1 MTSPVR
7 RQYLQL
13 KRQHPDAILFFR
25 MGDFYEAF
33 DEDAQT
39 IAQTLNI
46 VLTARE
52 VGGGQKVP
60 MAGVPHHAAESYI
73 ARLIKAGYKV
83 AICEQVGKSEKSDKI
98 DKQAGKGLMDREVVR
113 VITPGTVIEPALLEA
128 KEHNYLA
135 ALSMGEKRAGIAH
148 IDITTGA
155 FATTLLE
162 GEHIERLVTD
172 ELTRLSP
179 TELLVADDQLPLPF
193 RGDWHVTPIEAWRFE
208 RAKTSQTLQ
217 DHFDVRIL
225 DGFGLA
231 GKTPAIQAAG
241 VILQYLAQTQKGA
254 LKQITDLK
262 TYSTATFMVLDSA
275 TRRNLELTQ
284 TLRGQS
290 GRGSLIDILDLTGTS
305 MGGRLL
311 RTWLRQPLLDVA
323 TLNERLDAVEAFYH
337 SVAMR
342 AEIRDGLKRTADVE
356 RLTSRIVQGI
366 ITPRGLVDLRRTLEK
381 IPILDQVLGA
391 DGNPHFA
398 ALAARF
404 DLRFDSCSCPCLE
417 VVKLVSQA
425 IVDDPPGSIAKGGVI
440 RSGFSAELDAV
451 IAGSKD
457 ARQWIADL
465 EAVERERTGIK
476 TLKVGF
482 NKVFGYYLEVS
493 KLQAA
498 LAPAEYMR
506 KQTLV
511 NSERYITPELKE
523 YESLVL
529 NAAER
534 QQEIE
539 SRVFREIIAQVAV
552 HRQALYQ
559 TADAL
564 AHLDL
569 YLALGEVASQH
580 NYVRPV
586 LSEGDVIHIVD
597 GRHPVVEQTILTQD
611 AISRQNIQDQG
622 PFIPNDTLL
631 SKDDLIWIITG
642 PNMSGKSTLLR
653 QVALIVLIAQIGS
666 FVPASKAE
674 IGLVDRIFTRIGAQD
689 EIHAGQSTF
698 MVEMVETAALLSQS
712 TPKSLLILDEIGR
725 GTSTYDGL
733 AIARSVVEYIHNNP
747 NLRAKTLF
755 ATHYHELVELE
766 KYLPHI
772 KNYNVSVADEG
783 GNVVFLH
790 KIVPGAADRSY
801 GVHVAQL
808 AGIPKPVI
816 NRANEI
822 LAELENNTVFQD
834 EKQKIRQAFSGH
846 QLSFLGPETH
856 PVVEDLKSLKIEELS
871 PLEALN
877 KLFELQQQAREEV

>member
-1 MTSPVR
+1 MPSPLSHPATSNSPATPEASSHLWSTWPEGLAARLAETHTLPGALVLLPFCDSAR
-7 RQYLQL
+7 PITELYRAGC
-13 KRQHPDAILFFR
+13 KILAANT
-25 MGDFYEAF
+25 DPLPLLAAEAK
-33 DEDAQT
+33 
-39 IAQTLNI
+39 
-46 VLTARE
+46 LTAIDRDTL
-52 VGGGQKVP
+52 
-60 MAGVPHHAAESYI
+60 AETFI
-73 ARLIKAGYKV
+73 
-83 AICEQVGKSEKSDKI
+83 
-98 DKQAGKGLMDREVVR
+98 
-113 VITPGTVIEPALLEA
+113 
-128 KEHNYLA
+128 H
-135 ALSMGEKRAGIAH
+135 LS
-148 IDITTGA
+148 
-155 FATTLLE
+155 
-162 GEHIERLVTD
+162 
-172 ELTRLSP
+172 
-179 TELLVADDQLPLPF
+179 
-193 RGDWHVTPIEAWRFE
+193 
-208 RAKTSQTLQ
+208 
-217 DHFDVRIL
+217 
-225 DGFGLA
+225 
-231 GKTPAIQAAG
+231 
-241 VILQYLAQTQKGA
+241 
-254 LKQITDLK
+254 
-262 TYSTATFMVLDSA
+262 
-275 TRRNLELTQ
+275 
-284 TLRGQS
+284 
-290 GRGSLIDILDLTGTS
+290 
-305 MGGRLL
+305 
-311 RTWLRQPLLDVA
+311 
-323 TLNERLDAVEAFYH
+323 
-337 SVAMR
+337 
-342 AEIRDGLKRTADVE
+342 DGLKGGQPLRQ
-356 RLTSRIVQGI
+356 RL
-366 ITPRGLVDLRRTLEK
+366 
-381 IPILDQVLGA
+381 
-391 DGNPHFA
+391 
-398 ALAARF
+398 
-404 DLRFDSCSCPCLE
+404 
-417 VVKLVSQA
+417 
-425 IVDDPPGSIAKGGVI
+425 
-440 RSGFSAELDAV
+440 
-451 IAGSKD
+451 
-457 ARQWIADL
+457 
-465 EAVERERTGIK
+465 
-476 TLKVGF
+476 
-482 NKVFGYYLEVS
+482 
-493 KLQAA
+493 
-498 LAPAEYMR
+498 
-506 KQTLV
+506 
-511 NSERYITPELKE
+511 
-523 YESLVL
+523 
-529 NAAER
+529 
-534 QQEIE
+534 
-539 SRVFREIIAQVAV
+539 
-552 HRQALYQ
+552 QALYQ